1 MELYM
6 EISNNEQRTSSKAT
20 LRVNLEDITPAVPRL
35 ILEQLASSR
44 FAADRGK
51 ALVFQA
57 DTSRK
62 QGDNKDDC
70 FSKLDDLIASCYSNA
85 VKKDA
90 SPEQLKKVEKL
101 QVKFRYYGYHE
112 V

>member
-1 MELYM
+1 M
-6 EISNNEQRTSSKAT
+6 
-20 LRVNLEDITPAVPRL
+20 RVNLEDVRPPVPRL
-35 ILEQLASSR
+35 ILEQLTSSR

-70 FSKLDDLIASCYSNA
+70 FSKLDDLITSCCSNA
-85 VKKDA
+85 IKKEA

-101 QVKFRYYGYHE
+101 
-112 V
+112 